1 MSKQGTDPGGPHM
14 TVGELVD
21 ALSRFDRDR
30 LVIVH
35 GARSQT
41 VVKACVSVE
50 PGGGVMIVGD
60 STLYANA
67 IDATVEVSDCFASW
81 MGES

>member
-1 MSKQGTDPGGPHM
+1 MTKGTDPNGPHM

-30 LVIVH
+30 LVVVNA
-35 GARSQT
+35 GRAQT

-67 IDATVEVSDCFASW
+67 IDATVEVSNSFASW
-81 MGES
+81 VSE